1 MLTIC
6 NLPVFFPGKDQDLTE
21 KYELLFK
28 EFYVSGMPKETVHML
43 RISVEGC
50 GETRISDYDYDYEL
64 APFRFLKRGNEIK
77 VWNRH
82 CEDGYVLINPPWNSA
97 VIRETASA
105 SDITSTNLLQIAFSS
120 FLSMNQGL
128 FMHGAVIAYHKS
140 GIIFTASPGGGKST
154 QAAIWRSALGAEII
168 NGDKAMLRLNDSDV
182 MVYGSPWSGSSAFK
196 VNKGVPLKA
205 IIVLE
210 KGNFNI
216 IHQIKGTAQLYELGQ
231 HIYFPYWHKNLINS
245 TLSVLDALYKRVPIF
260 RLTCKPDETA
270 AFLVRETIFG

>member
-1 MLTIC
+1 MLRIC
-6 NLPVFFPGKDQDLTE
+6 GLPVIFPGKDQDLAE

-28 EFYVSGMPKETVHML
+28 EFYVSGRPRETVPML

-50 GETRISDYDYDYEL
+50 EETRISAYDYEL
-64 APFRFLKRGNEIK
+64 APFRFLKRGYEIK

-82 CEDGYVLINPPWNSA
+82 YGDGYVLINPPWNSA
-97 VIRETASA
+97 VIRETTCA
-105 SDITSTNLLQIAFSS
+105 SDITGTNLLQIAFSS

-128 FMHGAVIAYHKS
+128 FMHGAVIAYQKS

-154 QAAIWRSALGAEII
+154 QAAIWQSVLGAEII
-168 NGDKAMLRLNDSDV
+168 NGDKAMIRLKDSGV
-182 MVYGSPWSGSSAFK
+182 MVYGSPWSGSSAFR

-216 IHQIKGTAQLYELGQ
+216 IHQMKGTAQLYELGK

-245 TLSVLDALYKRVPIF
+245 TLSVLDALFRQVPIF